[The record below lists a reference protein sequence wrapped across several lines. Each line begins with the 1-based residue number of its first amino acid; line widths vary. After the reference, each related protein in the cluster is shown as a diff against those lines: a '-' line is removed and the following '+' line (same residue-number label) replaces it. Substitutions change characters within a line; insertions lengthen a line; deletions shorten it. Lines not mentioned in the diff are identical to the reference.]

1 MCLKRLKGVTTMSP
15 NHIGT
20 NFDDFLKEEGIMTDK
35 QIIIDGCNVSGCD
48 ELHINKANTIICDI
62 TGYLCEDRPNCYY
75 KQLKRKE
82 QECEEL
88 KKANLHIENNREH
101 KANKLNRI
109 EKLILACTTGYTDE
123 FIQELLVILH
133 EPEPVSFENKYL
145 QTLAEIKEI
154 AEKTYRTPLAEK
166 DCIKCDEFLEQILQ
180 KISEVEDVSSSS

>member
-1 MCLKRLKGVTTMSP
+1 MS
-15 NHIGT
+15 
-20 NFDDFLKEEGIMTDK
+20 EEMTHK
-35 QIIIDGCNVSGCD
+35 QMIIDNVDVSECG
-48 ELHINKANTIICDI
+48 ELHINQANTIICEI
-62 TGYLCEDRPNCYY
+62 TGYLCEDRQNCYY
-75 KQLKRKE
+75 KQFKRKE

-88 KKANLHIENNREH
+88 KRANLHIENNREH

-154 AEKTYRTPLAEK
+154 ITTA
-166 DCIKCDEFLEQILQ
+166 LEQNTLINLDKILQ
-180 KISEVEDVSSSS
+180 KINEVENEKNM